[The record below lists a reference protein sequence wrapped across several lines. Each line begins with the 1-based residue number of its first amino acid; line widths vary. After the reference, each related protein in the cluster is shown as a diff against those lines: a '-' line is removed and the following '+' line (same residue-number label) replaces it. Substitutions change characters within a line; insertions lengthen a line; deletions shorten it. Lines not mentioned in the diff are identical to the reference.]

1 VLSKKAQ
8 VIVVTHLAQVAAW
21 ADNHLVV
28 VKSESGAITE
38 SSVSKVIGIDRE
50 TEIARMLS
58 GQEDSA
64 IAKEHAKELLQ
75 IVRG

>member
-1 VLSKKAQ
+1 M
-8 VIVVTHLAQVAAW
+8 
-21 ADNHLVV
+21 
-28 VKSESGAITE
+28 KSESGAITE